1 MPGENLTHLEAQ
13 ERAELVEV
21 QSYTV
26 ELDLLKGEEVF
37 GATTTV
43 KFSSTMIGASTF
55 IDAITKTVHRVTLNG
70 KDLDVAKVSD
80 GVRIQLDDLQAN
92 NELVVV
98 SDNPYMHTGEGLHR
112 FVDPV
117 DNEVYL
123 YTQFEVPDSRRMF
136 AVFEQPDLKATFQFT
151 VSAPSKWKVISNSPT
166 PSPVD
171 RGDGS
176 SVWVFAPTPRI
187 SSYIT
192 ALIAGPYS
200 EWRDELVSADGRTI
214 PLGIYGRSSLA
225 QYIDADYLFAKTKEG
240 FLFFEEQFD
249 YPYPFDKYD
258 QLFVPDFNAG
268 AMENAGAVTITESYV
283 FRGAVNGFIKERR
296 IITVLHELAHMWF
309 GDLVTMRWWNDLWLN
324 ESFAEYASYL
334 ATAEATEFKEAWTT
348 FASHEKSWGYR
359 EDQMPSTHPVVANIR
374 DLEDVQVNF
383 DAITYAKG
391 GSVLRLLV
399 AWVGQE
405 NFMKGL
411 ASYFK
416 KYQWDNAELVDLLTE
431 LELTSG
437 RKLREWSKLWLE
449 TSGVN
454 TLRAELSDEDG
465 KITSFAV
472 RQSYH
477 PDYPTLRPHRLGI
490 GYYNLANGKLV
501 KTHRVEV
508 DIDGELTEIPELVG
522 TVRPDLILL
531 NDGDLTYT
539 KIRLDERS
547 WQTTLDHLADI
558 QDSLA
563 RALLW
568 GAAWDSTRDAEADPK
583 DFINLVLKNVATESN
598 ATAMM
603 TLLNQLV
610 TAQSMYLKPENRS
623 SFKIKIGDALIQMAR
638 EAQPG
643 SEAQLQFLK
652 YFPRFASTPEHGK
665 TLRALLTGEEKLSGR
680 EIDTDLRWDLLTG
693 LVTLAEADAAEIEK
707 MLESDNTANGQKLA
721 AMAKGAIPTAEAKAS
736 VWYTAVET
744 NDWSNTILQYSTI
757 GFSRGATDELLSPYV
772 EKYFEDVLKIWNSKT
787 FKMAEYAIVN
797 LYPMSLASTELAEK
811 TRAFL
816 DNPEIVA
823 IPALR
828 RLIVENLDPVDR
840 ALKVQAKDN

>member
-1 MPGENLTHLEAQ
+1 MPGENLTRIEAA
-13 ERAELVEV
+13 ERAELIEV

-43 KFSSTMIGASTF
+43 KFASSMIGSSTF

-70 KDLDVAKVSD
+70 KDLDVTKVSD
-80 GVRIQLDDLQAN
+80 GVRIQLDDLQAE

-151 VSAPSKWKVISNSPT
+151 VSAPSYWKVISNSPT

-171 RGDGS
+171 RGDGTAI
-176 SVWVFAPTPRI
+176 WVFAPTPRI

-200 EWRDELVSADGRTI
+200 EWRDELTSSDGRKI
-214 PLGIYGRSSLA
+214 PLGVYGRSSLA
-225 QYIDADYLFAKTKEG
+225 QYIDADYIFEKTKEG
-240 FLFFEEQFD
+240 FVFFEEQFD
-249 YPYPFDKYD
+249 YPYPFEKYD

-268 AMENAGAVTITESYV
+268 AMENAGAVTIVESYV

-334 ATAEATEFKEAWTT
+334 ATAEATEYKDAWTT

-391 GSVLRLLV
+391 GSVLRQLV

-416 KYQWDNAELVDLLTE
+416 KYEFQNAELVDLLTE

-437 RKLREWSKLWLE
+437 RELREWSKLWLE

-454 TLRAELSDEDG
+454 TLRPELEEADG
-465 KITSFAV
+465 KITKFTV
-472 RQSYH
+472 KQSYH

-490 GYYNLANGKLV
+490 GYYNLKDGKLIR
-501 KTHRVEV
+501 THRVDVDVDGASTEV
-508 DIDGELTEIPELVG
+508 AELVG
-522 TVRPDLILL
+522 TERPDLILL
-531 NDGDLTYT
+531 NDGDYAYAKL
-539 KIRLDERS
+539 RLDERS

-558 QDSLA
+558 EDSLP

-583 DFINLVLKNVATESN
+583 DFINLVLKNIATESN

-610 TAQSMYLKPENRS
+610 TVSSMYLKPENR
-623 SFKIKIGDALIQMAR
+623 KEYKTKIGDALLAMAR
-638 EAQPG
+638 SAAAG

-652 YFPRFASTPEHGK
+652 FFPRFAITEEHIAA
-665 TLRALLTGEEKLSGR
+665 LRALLTGAEKLAGR
-680 EIDTDLRWDLLTG
+680 EIDTDLKWDLLTG
-693 LVTLAEADAAEIEK
+693 LVAAGSADATEIDA
-707 MLESDNTANGQKLA
+707 MLATDNTANGQKA
-721 AMAKGAIPTAEAKAS
+721 AALAKGAIPTAEAKAA
-736 VWYTAVET
+736 VWHTAVNT
-744 NDWSNTILQYSTI
+744 NEWSNTILQYSTL
-757 GFSRGATDELLSPYV
+757 GFQRGATDELLTPYI
-772 EKYFEDVLKIWNSKT
+772 EKYFEDVMKMWTEKT
-787 FKMAEYAIVN
+787 FKMAEYAVVN
-797 LYPMSLASTELAEK
+797 LFPMTLASKELAEK
-811 TRAFL
+811 TRSFL
-816 DNPEIVA
+816 DTPEIVA

-828 RLIVENLDPVDR
+828 RLLVENLDPIDR

>member
-1 MPGENLTHLEAQ
+1 MPGENLTRVEAR

-43 KFSSTMIGASTF
+43 KFTSNMIGASTF

-80 GVRIQLDDLQAN
+80 GVRIQLDDLQAS

-200 EWRDELVSADGRTI
+200 EWRDELISADGRTI
-214 PLGIYGRSSLA
+214 PLGVYGRSSLA

-454 TLRAELSDEDG
+454 TLRAEISDEDG

-472 RQSYH
+472 RQSFH

-501 KTHRVEV
+501 RTHRVEV
-508 DIDGELTEIPELVG
+508 DVDGELTEIPELVG
-522 TVRPDLILL
+522 TIRPDLILL

-539 KIRLDERS
+539 KIRLDEKS

-568 GAAWDSTRDAEADPK
+568 SAAWDSTRDAEADPK
-583 DFINLVLKNVATESN
+583 DFINLVLKNIATESN

-610 TAQSMYLKPENRS
+610 TAQSMYLKPENRATY
-623 SFKIKIGDALIQMAR
+623 KAKIGDALLRMAR
-638 EAQPG
+638 EAQAG

-652 YFPRFASTPEHGK
+652 FFPRFASTAEHGK
-665 TLRALLTGEEKLSGR
+665 ALRALLSGEEKLAGR

-693 LVTLAEADAAEIEK
+693 LVTLAEADLAEIEK

-721 AMAKGAIPTAEAKAS
+721 ALAKGAIPTAEAKAS

-744 NDWSNTILQYSTI
+744 NDWSNTILQYSTL
-757 GFSRGATDELLSPYV
+757 GFGRGAADELLSPYV
-772 EKYFEDVLKIWNSKT
+772 DKYFEDVLKIWNSKT

-797 LYPMSLASTELAEK
+797 LYPISLASTELAEK

-816 DNPEIVA
+816 DTAEIVA

-828 RLIVENLDPVDR
+828 RLLVENLDPIDR

>member
-43 KFSSTMIGASTF
+43 KFSSSMIGASTF

-225 QYIDADYLFAKTKEG
+225 QYVDADYLFAKTKEG

-583 DFINLVLKNVATESN
+583 DFINLVLKNLATESN

-757 GFSRGATDELLSPYV
+757 GFGRGATDELLSPYV

>member
-757 GFSRGATDELLSPYV
+757 GFGRGATDELLSPYV

>member
-1 MPGENLTHLEAQ
+1 MPGENLTRLEAQ

-37 GATTTV
+37 GVTTTV

-80 GVRIQLDDLQAN
+80 GVRIQLDDLQAT

-214 PLGIYGRSSLA
+214 PLGVYGRSSLA

-454 TLRAELSDEDG
+454 TLRAEISDEDG
-465 KITSFAV
+465 KIASFAV

-508 DIDGELTEIPELVG
+508 DIDGELTQIPELVG

-539 KIRLDERS
+539 KIRLDEKS

-693 LVTLAEADAAEIEK
+693 LVTLAEADANEIEK
-707 MLESDNTANGQKLA
+707 MLASDNTANGQKLA

-736 VWYTAVET
+736 VWHTAVET
-744 NDWSNTILQYSTI
+744 NEWSNTILQYSTI
-757 GFSRGATDELLSPYV
+757 GFGRGATDELLHPYV
-772 EKYFEDVLKIWNSKT
+772 DKYFEDVLKIWNSKT

-797 LYPMSLASTELAEK
+797 LYPISLASKDLAEK
-811 TRAFL
+811 TRQFL

-828 RLIVENLDPVDR
+828 RLLVENLDPIDR
-840 ALKVQAKDN
+840 ALKVQAQDN

>member
-1 MPGENLTHLEAQ
+1 MPGENLTRLEAQ

-37 GATTTV
+37 GVTTTV

-55 IDAITKTVHRVTLNG
+55 IDAITKTVHRVNLNG

-80 GVRIQLDDLQAN
+80 GVRIQLDDLQAT

-214 PLGIYGRSSLA
+214 PLGVYGRSSLA

-334 ATAEATEFKEAWTT
+334 ATAEATEFKDAWTT

-465 KITSFAV
+465 KISSFAV

-508 DIDGELTEIPELVG
+508 DIDGELTQIPELVG

-539 KIRLDERS
+539 KIRLDEKS

-693 LVTLAEADAAEIEK
+693 LVTLAEADANEIEK
-707 MLESDNTANGQKLA
+707 MLASDNTANGQKLA

-736 VWYTAVET
+736 VWHTAVET
-744 NDWSNTILQYSTI
+744 NEWSNTILQYSTI
-757 GFSRGATDELLSPYV
+757 GFGRGATDELLHPYV
-772 EKYFEDVLKIWNSKT
+772 DKYFEDVLKIWNSKT

-797 LYPMSLASTELAEK
+797 LYPISLASKDLAEK
-811 TRAFL
+811 TRQFL

-828 RLIVENLDPVDR
+828 RLLVENLDPIDR
-840 ALKVQAKDN
+840 ALKVQAQDN